1 MPARCGREGCP
12 LARTEQSRSKAWLS
26 QTVGFRVADVKR
38 VWPLSKRAPF
48 VIIPESPAPTGFFVV
63 VRVQVANYCCRASR
77 ASKRK
82 GRSFLITVSRLEWT
96 VAPLLPFAESAV
108 SMSHAYLVSGARTP
122 IGSFLG
128 SFLNVSAPELGAVA
142 IKAAVERS
150 GLGFEQFDEV
160 IMGNVVTA
168 GVGQAPARQAAL
180 KAGFPTT
187 IPCLTINKV
196 CGSGLK
202 AVMLA
207 SQAIRCGDAKAI
219 VAGGMENMSAAPH
232 FVAGMRTGF
241 KLGEVKMQDAMVH
254 DGLTC
259 SFEKCHMGNHAE
271 HIARRFAATRA
282 DQDSFSA
289 RSQQRAAAAAAAG
302 WFTDEIAPV
311 TVVERKGSRVV
322 SADEG
327 IRPDTTVEGLAGLK
341 PVFDKA
347 GSVTAGNA
355 STLSDGAAAVV
366 VVDEA
371 LAQKARHKFRIL
383 SSHTS
388 GTDPKDLFI
397 APVEA
402 VRGAVRKAKLDL
414 AQVDLFEI
422 NEAFASQMVACCKE
436 LSLDETKVNLA
447 GGGIS
452 LGHPIG
458 ASGAR
463 VLVSLMHLLRRQ
475 GKRYGVASL
484 CLGGGNAVAMVI
496 ESVE

>member
-1 MPARCGREGCP
+1 VLPSVLPARGKRAGGV
-12 LARTEQSRSKAWLS
+12 
-26 QTVGFRVADVKR
+26 VGVALVADGRSAVEQQVKR
-38 VWPLSKRAPF
+38 SRCRSDFILRNTKG
-48 VIIPESPAPTGFFVV
+48 TG
-63 VRVQVANYCCRASR
+63 
-77 ASKRK
+77 
-82 GRSFLITVSRLEWT
+82 
-96 VAPLLPFAESAV
+96 
-108 SMSHAYLVSGARTP
+108 SMSQAYLIGGARTP

-128 SFLNVSAPELGAVA
+128 SFVNVPAPELGAVA

-160 IMGNVVTA
+160 IMGNVVAA

-180 KAGFPTT
+180 RAGFPSS

-207 SQAIRCGDAKAI
+207 SQAIRCGDARAI

-232 FVAGMRTGF
+232 FVAGMRTGI

-259 SFEKCHMGNHAE
+259 SFENCHMGNHAE
-271 HIARRFAATRA
+271 HIARRFGVSRA
-282 DQDSFSA
+282 DQDAFAA
-289 RSQQRAAAAAAAG
+289 RSQQRAGAAIAAG
-302 WFTDEIAPV
+302 WFAEEIAPV
-311 TVVERKGSRVV
+311 TIVERKGSRVV
-322 SADEG
+322 ALDEG
-327 IRPDTTVEGLAGLK
+327 TRPETTVEGLGGLK
-341 PVFDKA
+341 PVFDKL
-347 GSVTAGNA
+347 GTVTAGNA

-366 VVDEA
+366 VVDES
-371 LAQKARHKFRIL
+371 LAEPVKRKFRIL
-383 SSHTS
+383 ASHTS
-388 GTDPKDLFI
+388 GTDPRDLFI

-402 VRGAVRKAKLDL
+402 IRGALQKAQLEL

-422 NEAFASQMVACCKE
+422 NEAFASQMVACCRE
-436 LSLDETKVNLA
+436 LSLDEAKVNIA

-463 VLVSLMHLLRRQ
+463 VLVSLMHLLSRQ
-475 GKRYGVASL
+475 GQRYGVASL

-496 ESVE
+496 EAI